1 MNKDQILAAIK
12 GTREDESEIKQQ
24 NKELQKKAAIQK
36 CLKAQE
42 RIEEID
48 QKIERLV
55 KERENLVRKHKAR
68 VDHHQL
74 NSSE

>member
-1 MNKDQILAAIK
+1 MNKEQTLAAIK
-12 GTREDESEIKQQ
+12 GRREEESDIKQQ
-24 NKELQKKAAIQK
+24 SKELQKRAAIQK

-48 QKIERLV
+48 RKIERLV

-74 NSSE
+74 NSSD